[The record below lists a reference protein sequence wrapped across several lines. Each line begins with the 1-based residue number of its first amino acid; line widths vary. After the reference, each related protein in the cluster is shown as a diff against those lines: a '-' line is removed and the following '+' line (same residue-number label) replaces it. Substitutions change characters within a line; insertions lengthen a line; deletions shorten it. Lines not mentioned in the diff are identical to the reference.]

1 MGFWQ
6 YAVSPRRQVSQV
18 PSSPPKN
25 PTPTRWPTFQV
36 VTRRPTS
43 SMQPI
48 ASWPGTRGYTTPGSC
63 PSTVPAS
70 EWHTP
75 QASTRIRTCSS
86 PGPTTGLS
94 TRRKIPGLVI
104 STALYVFP
112 ILASYR
118 SGRTHVSSFT
128 RTADKRQVENSPLLA
143 ILALMSRD
151 RTGSEDAFVTNYASP
166 IVLEVSILVLIES
179 AAVWRFCWALGG
191 GNANDALY
199 FSSGAGRLNAFG
211 IGAFALR
218 HRPGEVPTISRNLRL
233 KAGWSVNP
241 TSNATVSKES
251 FECNKRD
258 FAAST
263 RL

>member
-43 SMQPI
+43 SMRPI

-70 EWHTP
+70 ERQTP

-86 PGPTTGLS
+86 PGPTTGFS
-94 TRRKIPGLVI
+94 TRPKVPGLLI

-112 ILASYR
+112 IFVSYR
-118 SGRTHVSSFT
+118 SGRTRVSSFT
-128 RTADKRQVENSPLLA
+128 RVADKRQVENSPLLA
-143 ILALMSRD
+143 ILALCRETELV
-151 RTGSEDAFVTNYASP
+151 RGSLCDNYASH

-179 AAVWRFCWALGG
+179 AAVWRFCRALVGG
-191 GNANDALY
+191 
-199 FSSGAGRLNAFG
+199 
-211 IGAFALR
+211 
-218 HRPGEVPTISRNLRL
+218 
-233 KAGWSVNP
+233 
-241 TSNATVSKES
+241 
-251 FECNKRD
+251 KRE
-258 FAAST
+258 
-263 RL
+263 

>member
-36 VTRRPTS
+36 VTRAPTS
-43 SMQPI
+43 SMRPI

-86 PGPTTGLS
+86 PGPTTGFS
-94 TRRKIPGLVI
+94 TRRKVPGLVI
-104 STALYVFP
+104 STALYVFL
-112 ILASYR
+112 IFVSYR
-118 SGRTHVSSFT
+118 SGRTHVSPFL
-128 RTADKRQVENSPLLA
+128 RIADKREVK
-143 ILALMSRD
+143 IRCCSRS
-151 RTGSEDAFVTNYASP
+151 RLYVARHGWSEDAVVTSYAAP

-179 AAVWRFCWALGG
+179 AAVWRFCWTLVGG
-191 GNANDALY
+191 
-199 FSSGAGRLNAFG
+199 
-211 IGAFALR
+211 
-218 HRPGEVPTISRNLRL
+218 
-233 KAGWSVNP
+233 
-241 TSNATVSKES
+241 
-251 FECNKRD
+251 KRE
-258 FAAST
+258 
-263 RL
+263 